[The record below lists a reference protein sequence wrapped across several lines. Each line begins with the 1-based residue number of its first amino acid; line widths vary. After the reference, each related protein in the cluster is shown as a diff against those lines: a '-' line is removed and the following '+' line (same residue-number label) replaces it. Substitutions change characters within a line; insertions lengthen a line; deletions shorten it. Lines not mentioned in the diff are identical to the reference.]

1 MKVKLGFLLLSFFL
15 FQGLIAQE
23 EVDSSIY
30 VFPENYD
37 SSAMCWGDTFKMQAV
52 HLGNFDISPEKIVIS
67 KKATQYSSNLFIYF
81 MVIWLVCVA
90 VFFYYADYL
99 SFILSTIF
107 NISLIN
113 QLIREKNILIP
124 AFISALILTTLF
136 SFYFSLNILGIDT
149 TLLFKLTGLLLGFI
163 LLKFLISNI
172 IIKISD
178 YHKEMNIALLYYFV
192 LLGFIS
198 IVSSLL
204 LSAYY
209 FGYFF
214 TDEMYFSSILSTIGV
229 SVLLYL
235 FILFRS
241 YQFINTQFT
250 VSFFLYLCTFEIIPI
265 AILTKLLVSNI
276 G

>member
-1 MKVKLGFLLLSFFL
+1 MKAKLGLLLFSFFL
-15 FQGLIAQE
+15 FNFLFAQE
-23 EVDSSIY
+23 EIDSSIF
-30 VFPENYD
+30 VFPADYD
-37 SSAMCWGDTFKMQAV
+37 SISMCWGDTFKMQSNY
-52 HLGNFDISPEKIVIS
+52 LNNFDISLDKVVISEKI
-67 KKATQYSSNLFIYF
+67 TRYSSNLFIYF
-81 MVIWLVCVA
+81 IIIWLICIA

-113 QLIREKNILIP
+113 QLIREKNILVP
-124 AFISALILTTLF
+124 AFISALVLITLF
-136 SFYFSLNILGIDT
+136 SFCLSLNILDIEMS
-149 TLLFKLTGLLLGFI
+149 LLLKLTGFLLGFI
-163 LLKFLISNI
+163 LLKFLISNLV
-172 IIKISD
+172 IKISD

-198 IVSSLL
+198 IVSTLL

-209 FGYFF
+209 FGYYFTKEMFF
-214 TDEMYFSSILSTIGV
+214 TSVFSIMGV

-250 VSFFLYLCTFEIIPI
+250 VSFFLYLCTFEIMPI
-265 AILTKLLVSNI
+265 AILTKLLVNNI

>member
-1 MKVKLGFLLLSFFL
+1 MKAKLGLLLFSFFL
-15 FQGLIAQE
+15 FNFLFAQE
-23 EVDSSIY
+23 EIDSSIF
-30 VFPENYD
+30 VFPADYD
-37 SSAMCWGDTFKMQAV
+37 SISMCWGDTFKMQSNY
-52 HLGNFDISPEKIVIS
+52 LNNFDISPDKVVISEKI
-67 KKATQYSSNLFIYF
+67 TRYSSNLFIYF
-81 MVIWLVCVA
+81 IIIWLICIA

-113 QLIREKNILIP
+113 QLIREKNILVP
-124 AFISALILTTLF
+124 AFISALVLITLF
-136 SFYFSLNILGIDT
+136 SFCLSLNILDIEMS
-149 TLLFKLTGLLLGFI
+149 LLLKLTGLLLGFI
-163 LLKFLISNI
+163 LLKFLISNLV
-172 IIKISD
+172 IKISD

-198 IVSSLL
+198 IVSTLL

-209 FGYFF
+209 FGYYFTEEMFF
-214 TDEMYFSSILSTIGV
+214 TSVFSIMGV

-250 VSFFLYLCTFEIIPI
+250 VSFFLYLCTFEIMPI
-265 AILTKLLVSNI
+265 AILTKLLVNNI

>member
-1 MKVKLGFLLLSFFL
+1 MKAKLGFLIFSFFL
-15 FQGLIAQE
+15 FNVLFAQD
-23 EVDSSIY
+23 EVDSSIF
-30 VFPENYD
+30 VFPADYD
-37 SSAMCWGDTFKMQAV
+37 SISICWGDTFKMQSNY
-52 HLGNFDISPEKIVIS
+52 LNNYDLSPEIVVVS
-67 KKATQYSSNLFIYF
+67 KKVNPNTSDLFIYF
-81 MVIWLVCVA
+81 IIIWFICVA

-124 AFISALILTTLF
+124 AFISALVLTTLF

-149 TLLFKLTGLLLGFI
+149 VLLFKLTGLLLAFI
-163 LLKFLISNI
+163 LLKFSISNLV
-172 IIKISD
+172 IKISD
-178 YHKEMNIALLYYFV
+178 YHKEMNIALLYYFI

-214 TDEMYFSSILSTIGV
+214 TDEMYFTTLFSFLGT

-250 VSFFLYLCTFEIIPI
+250 VSFFLYLCTFEIMPI